1 MFLLCFRLGHVF
13 TLPGVAVPARAGT
26 VIDACSGIHPDPNV
40 GIAFSGL
47 RDGGRSRG
55 G

>member
-1 MFLLCFRLGHVF
+1 MFLLRLSLSHVF
-13 TLPGVAVPARAGT
+13 ALPGVAVPARAGT
-26 VIDACSGIHPDPNV
+26 VIDACSGVHPDSHV